1 MKRADLP
8 ALSIFATV
16 ARYGSFRGAAR
27 AEGIS
32 VSAISHAVRGLE
44 ESLGFRLLDRTTRSV
59 APTEAGRRL
68 LEGLAPALA
77 SIADAV
83 EVAGETGHQLTGTI
97 RLSVPRSA
105 AELFLLPLVIAFTR
119 RHPGAAVDMLIEDGL
134 TDIVAGGFD
143 AGIRFGE
150 SLEQDMIAVPVGSRQ
165 RAAVVGSPAYFKTRS
180 IPTTPRDL
188 ADHVGICRRFAG
200 GALYDWEFEKNGT
213 GMAIAM
219 KGPITLNDDRLIV
232 EAALAGAGLAYAF
245 EGQVLE
251 SIASGALV
259 RILED
264 WCEPFSGF
272 FLYYPSRKLMRPVMR
287 VFIDGIRSSP
297 R

>member
-16 ARYGSFRGAAR
+16 ARHGSFRGAAR

-77 SIADAV
+77 SITDAV
-83 EVAGETGHQLTGTI
+83 ELAGEAGHQLTGTI

-105 AELFLLPLVIAFTR
+105 AELVLLPLTLAFTR
-119 RHPGAAVDMLIEDGL
+119 HHPGAAVDILVEDGL

-143 AGIRFGE
+143 AGVRFDE
-150 SLEQDMIAVPVGSRQ
+150 SLEQDMIAVPIGPRQ
-165 RAAVVGSPAYFKTRS
+165 RAAVVGSPAYFETHP
-180 IPTTPRDL
+180 IPTTPHDL
-188 ADHVGICRRFAG
+188 SDHVGIRRRFAG
-200 GALYDWEFEKNGT
+200 GALYDWEFEKD
-213 GMAIAM
+213 GMAMAVAM
-219 KGPITLNDDRLIV
+219 QGPITLNDDRLIID
-232 EAALAGAGLAYAF
+232 AALAGAGLAYAF

-251 SIASGALV
+251 SIGSGALLRV
-259 RILED
+259 LED

-287 VFIDGIRSSP
+287 AFIDCIRSLP